1 MNPTVIRLEVFHFF
15 TVSASPDD
23 LLSTTTAFFLIIV
36 SVTRDIS
43 FTPHPD
49 AERVLTPAAV
59 DFLAQLHQGFDA
71 RRRELLAARDER
83 QARFDAGERPD
94 FLPETADVRD
104 GEWPVPEAPKALA
117 DRRVE
122 ITGPVERKMMI
133 NALNS
138 GAKVFMA
145 DFEDANS
152 PTWDNVISGQ
162 VNLQDAVRGTIELV
176 TPEKTYRLRRRD
188 RHLGGPAPG
197 LAPAREALHRRR
209 RADLGQPVRLRPV
222 RLPQRPGEPA
232 RAAFGPYF
240 YLPKLEGHLE
250 ARLWNDVMLAA
261 EDALGLERGSIR
273 ATVLIETITAAFEM
287 DEILYELRDHI
298 CGLNAGRWD
307 YIFSVAKRFHAD
319 PAFVLPD
326 RSLVTMTSP
335 FMRAYTEL
343 LVKTC
348 HRRGAHAI
356 GGMAAFIPN
365 RRKPEVTE
373 AALAKVTED
382 KRREAGDG
390 FDGTWVAHP
399 DLVAT
404 ARAEFD
410 AVLGDRPNQLE
421 RQRPEVEVGAARL
434 LDVTRPP
441 DGITRAGLD
450 TNISVGLRYLA
461 SWLSGTGAAAIDDLM
476 EDAATAEI
484 SRAQVWQWVHHG
496 VTLADGTPVTAG
508 SCPPAARRG
517 GDPVG
522 GRRGRRRTS
531 CRQARAVFEQ
541 VALADDFPTFLTLPA
556 YELLRLISGKDRNF
570 P

>member
-1 MNPTVIRLEVFHFF
+1 MPRKN
-15 TVSASPDD
+15 AS
-23 LLSTTTAFFLIIV
+23 FL
-36 SVTRDIS
+36 
-43 FTPHPD
+43 PHPQ
-49 AERVLTPAAV
+49 AERVLTPEAV
-59 DFLAQLHQGFDA
+59 QFVVELHDRFDA
-71 RRRELLAARDER
+71 RRRELLAERAER

-94 FLPETADVRD
+94 FLEDTEEIRL
-104 GEWPVPEAPKALA
+104 GGWTVPEAPKPLT

-152 PTWDNVISGQ
+152 PTWDNVVNGQ
-162 VNLQDAVRGTIELV
+162 LNLQDAVRGTIELV
-176 TPEKTYRLRRRD
+176 TPEKSYRLAEETATLMVRPRGW
-188 RHLGGPAPG
+188 HLPEKHFTVDGKPVSASLFDFG
-197 LAPAREALHRRR
+197 LYVVHNGRESLSR
-209 RADLGQPVRLRPV
+209 G
-222 RLPQRPGEPA
+222 
-232 RAAFGPYF
+232 FGPYY
-240 YLPKLEGHLE
+240 YLPKLEGHRE
-250 ARLWNDVMLAA
+250 ARLWNDVMFAA
-261 EDALGLERGSIR
+261 EDLLGLDRGSIR

-298 CGLNAGRWD
+298 SGLNAGRWD
-307 YIFSVAKRFHAD
+307 YIFSIAKRFHRD

-326 RSLVTMTSP
+326 RSLVTMTTP

-348 HRRGAHAI
+348 HKRGAHAI

-399 DLVAT
+399 DLVQT
-404 ARAEFD
+404 AMAEFD
-410 AVLGDRPNQLE
+410 AVLGDRPNQLD
-421 RQRPEVEVGAARL
+421 RQRPEVAVGPGRL
-434 LDVTRPP
+434 LCVDRPR
-441 DGITRAGLD
+441 DGISMPGLK

-484 SRAQVWQWVHHG
+484 SRAQVWQWVHHH
-496 VTLADGTPVTAG
+496 VTLAGPERTPVTAELVRRMLDDTEKELADAG
-508 SCPPAARRG
+508 YEGELIRNAR
-517 GDPVG
+517 
-522 GRRGRRRTS
+522 S
-531 CRQARAVFEQ
+531 VFEQ
-541 VALADDFPTFLTLPA
+541 VALADEFINFLTLPA
-556 YELLRLISGKDRNF
+556 YELL